1 VSSSPPPFDP
11 FPGLAFHVE
20 QTRLRRETNL
30 NQLRAN
36 LAAADREFS
45 VPFPTST
52 QGSPA
57 SRPAPPPTS
66 PDMSQLGDLIRDT
79 LPKRSTRGGPFGD
92 AVLASV
98 VENYARRR

>member
-1 VSSSPPPFDP
+1 VSSSLPPFDP

-30 NQLRAN
+30 QRLRSN

-45 VPFPTST
+45 VLSPTST
-52 QGSPA
+52 ASSQARPA
-57 SRPAPPPTS
+57 APPPTS
-66 PDMSQLGDLIRDT
+66 PDMTALGDLIRDA
-79 LPKRSTRGGPFGD
+79 LPQRRTSGGPYGD